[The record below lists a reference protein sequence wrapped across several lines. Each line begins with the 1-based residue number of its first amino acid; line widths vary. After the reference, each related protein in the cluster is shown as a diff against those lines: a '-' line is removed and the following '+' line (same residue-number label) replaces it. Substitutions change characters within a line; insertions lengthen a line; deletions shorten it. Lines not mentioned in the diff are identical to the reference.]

1 VDIDFNQIF
10 KGIYDDCEMINGIPV
25 CPKCHTPRAVL
36 IKGSLFPCMCQC
48 QTDAYRREANYQHEL
63 DEHKRFMDKVNN
75 AFLSEAMRSE
85 TFENDD
91 GGYGVEQMSVCR
103 KYAEQLTRKT
113 DYGLLLFGPSDSGK
127 TYMSCCIA
135 NYALDHSLTV
145 VMRSVPQLIVNRHFD
160 DEEVLDELLYCD
172 LLVLD
177 DLGAERS
184 SEYAQEFV
192 YSIVDG
198 RYQLKSPMI
207 VSTNLTREELY
218 HGRDVTTTRTY
229 NRILEVCL
237 PVECDTG
244 RRRSTS
250 ERYAAMRA
258 ALGITGGDAQ

>member
-1 VDIDFNQIF
+1 MNIDFNQIF
-10 KGIYDDCEMINGIPV
+10 RGSYDDCEMVDGIPM

-36 IKGSLFPCMCQC
+36 IKGSLFPCPCKCQE
-48 QTDAYRREANYQHEL
+48 DDYAKEARYRNEIRASARL
-63 DEHKRFMDKVNN
+63 RDKINK
-75 AFLSEAMRSE
+75 AFSSETMRSE
-85 TFENDD
+85 SFENDD
-91 GGYGVEQMSVCR
+91 GRYGSKQMSICR
-103 KYAEQLTRKT
+103 KYAKKLTRKT
-113 DYGLLLFGPSDSGK
+113 DYGLLLFGPCDSGK
-127 TYMSCCIA
+127 TFMSCCIA
-135 NYALDHSLTV
+135 NYAIDRGLS
-145 VMRSVPQLIVNRHFD
+145 VMVRSVPQLIVNRHFD

-250 ERYAAMRA
+250 ARYAAMRA